1 MNIKSRTVA
10 IVAATLALS
19 GVGSAFAQDRF
30 QPRSPDRDGRFE
42 QRGDRQD
49 FRNDRNG
56 RHDRDGRFD
65 HRGDRQDFRND
76 RNGRHDRDGRFDHRG
91 DRQDFRD
98 GRHVDRSGFPSP
110 HAEWRRGGRVP
121 TEYRGR
127 NYVVNDWRGHHL
139 NAPPRGYQW
148 VGVGGDYVLA
158 ALATGLI
165 AQIIVGQ

>member
-19 GVGSAFAQDRF
+19 SVGSAFAQDRF
-30 QPRSPDRDGRFE
+30 QPRGPDRDGRFE
-42 QRGDRQD
+42 QRDDRQD
-49 FRNDRNG
+49 FRNDRHDRN
-56 RHDRDGRFD
+56 DRDGRF
-65 HRGDRQDFRND
+65 G
-76 RNGRHDRDGRFDHRG
+76 HRG

>member
-19 GVGSAFAQDRF
+19 SVGSAFAQDRF
-30 QPRSPDRDGRFE
+30 QPRGPDRDGRFE
-42 QRGDRQD
+42 QRDDRQD
-49 FRNDRNG
+49 FRNDRHDRN
-56 RHDRDGRFD
+56 DRDGRD
-65 HRGDRQDFRND
+65 G
-76 RNGRHDRDGRFDHRG
+76 RDGRFGHRG

-165 AQIIVGQ
+165 AQIIAGQ